1 MKPTDVPSC
10 TCGQPRTWAT
20 VSICK
25 ACIKHAGDQAR
36 QSRTDGQEASR
47 ARNRVSRLKAY
58 WRNPE
63 KSRRLARAWARTQ
76 KARAI
81 NRRAVERYRAKNPHK
96 IAAAKAVNLAIR
108 RGAISRPPR
117 CEALRCGRRPRHAH
131 HNSYHPRRRLKVAHL
146 CLHHHEHSHHRGP
159 VRLRKG
165 AAFQYAQA
173 PQEIRA

>member
-1 MKPTDVPSC
+1 MKLGPRRKPS
-10 TCGQPRTWAT
+10 G
-20 VSICK
+20 VCK
-25 ACIKHAGDQAR
+25 ACDASAARARYHSDIK
-36 QSRTDGQEASR
+36 ASR
-47 ARNRVSRLKAY
+47 ARNRVRRLKAY

-96 IAAAKAVNLAIR
+96 VAARTAVNLAIR
-108 RGAISRPPR
+108 RGTLRRPTR

-131 HNSYHPRRRLKVAHL
+131 HNSYNHRRRLKVVHL
-146 CLHHHEHSHHRGP
+146 CGIHHEHTHHRGP

-165 AAFQYAQA
+165 AAFRIARA
-173 PQEIRA
+173 PRKSA